1 MECKNVSGNDLRTNI
16 NLIIKKYTEESK
28 LSSIIKKQ
36 YPSHYGKVSIS
47 NVSNE
52 FYNLNKEQ
60 IIAKFRQE
68 LLNKEGGIVKDKFI
82 NSVHELHIENGKGRF
97 IIKNTEW

>member
-1 MECKNVSGNDLRTNI
+1 M
-16 NLIIKKYTEESK
+16 
-28 LSSIIKKQ
+28 
-36 YPSHYGKVSIS
+36 SIS

-60 IIAKFRQE
+60 IITKFRQE

-82 NSVHELHIENGKGRF
+82 NSVQELHIENGQGRF